1 MDEHTILTSAAADR
15 GFEGAWYVP
24 RVKRVLLTGA
34 TGLVGGALGV
44 ATILWTRG
52 YDGSGCSVGSVGLG
66 GSAVIEV
73 DLVA

>member
-1 MDEHTILTSAAADR
+1 MSKDAEMTGTGERIISADSHVVLEHDT
-15 GFEGAWYVP
+15 
-24 RVKRVLLTGA
+24 VKQHLASRH
-34 TGLVGGALGV
+34 GV